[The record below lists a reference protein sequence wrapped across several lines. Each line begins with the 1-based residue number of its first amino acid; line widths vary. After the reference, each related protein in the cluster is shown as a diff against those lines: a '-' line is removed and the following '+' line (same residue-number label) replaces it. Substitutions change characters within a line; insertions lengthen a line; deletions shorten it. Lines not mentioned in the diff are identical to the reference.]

1 LNKIFEEIKTNIY
14 KYLVIGAIAMAGSY
28 LVSFGGYGLG
38 LWFGSY
44 VMVDLKN
51 VKYNAG
57 NILIIIWLVLTVG
70 QYISQLGPCLKKI
83 S

>member
-1 LNKIFEEIKTNIY
+1 
-14 KYLVIGAIAMAGSY
+14 MAGSY

-83 S
+83 SQGRMTAARIFAVCDRKPLI